1 MLDAL
6 LTRKQFRTEL
16 LVETFRNFVHQQQ
29 FNHWRNFRRDPL
41 ADAAAAKAAKTA
53 TAETAIV
60 AATAT
65 IDTSNDGG
73 VAESKQATDDMD
85 L

>member
-53 TAETAIV
+53 TESTNA
-60 AATAT
+60 AATAAT
-65 IDTSNDGG
+65 TDVSSDDG
-73 VAESKQATDDMD
+73 VAESKHGADDMD

>member
-1 MLDAL
+1 MLAAL

-53 TAETAIV
+53 TVDTDTA
-60 AATAT
+60 ANT
-65 IDTSNDGG
+65 IDTSSDDG
-73 VAESKQATDDMD
+73 VAESKQAVDDMD